1 MSPLYFKAKLEL
13 VQKYKLSGVVMSVKS
28 WVKDNLLEITLF
40 FIISGICTPLYF
52 YLDNEKSRVA
62 RQDGNFRKCQKIS
75 TQFIKKRCFKRIL
88 DDKISKCPD
97 YALNGNVEN
106 CIRDMKAR
114 MKGFKPKEKFP
125 LKLSLYFLIEIL
137 LGGYF
142 FYFKEKWSRI
152 K

>member
-1 MSPLYFKAKLEL
+1 MSIKFWIKE
-13 VQKYKLSGVVMSVKS
+13 
-28 WVKDNLLEITLF
+28 NLLEITLF

-52 YLDNEKSRVA
+52 YLDNEHSRIA
-62 RQDGNFRKCQKIS
+62 RNFGSFKKCDLIS
-75 TQFIKKRCFKRIL
+75 TQFIKQRCFEQIL

-106 CIRDMKAR
+106 CIKDMRAR
-114 MKGFKPKEKFP
+114 MSGLRPKAKFP
-125 LKLSLYFLIEIL
+125 LKLCLYFLIEIF
-137 LGGYF
+137 LGSYF